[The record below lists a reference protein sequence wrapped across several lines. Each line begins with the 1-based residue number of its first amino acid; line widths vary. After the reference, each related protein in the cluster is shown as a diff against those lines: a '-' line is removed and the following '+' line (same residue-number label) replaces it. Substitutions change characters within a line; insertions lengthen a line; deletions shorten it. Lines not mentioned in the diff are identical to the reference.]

1 MPIFTAIAAGVTAI
15 AGAIGFSAAV
25 AAGIGT
31 VAAFAA
37 RTLLTVGITKLLV
50 NRSGKTASGSSNAG
64 ARIQLPPATDNKLPV
79 VYGSAF
85 IGGIVTDAKMS
96 SDQKTMWYVLTLA
109 EHTDT
114 TAGSGY
120 TFGDIYYNGKLVTFG
135 TGGDAAKVVSLST
148 NEATPQIDTKI
159 AGNLYM

>member
-85 IGGIVTDAKMS
+85 IAPIITDAKIS
-96 SDQKTMWYVLTLA
+96 TDQKTMWYVCALS
-109 EHTDT
+109 EVTD
-114 TAGSGY
+114 SG
-120 TFGDIYYNGKLVTFG
+120 TISFGNVYYDSKLVTFDG
-135 TGGDAAKVVSLST
+135 TET
-148 NEATPQIDTKI
+148 TKI
-159 AGNLYM
+159 GRAHV

>member
-64 ARIQLPPATDNKLPV
+64 ARIQLPPATDN
-79 VYGSAF
+79 
-85 IGGIVTDAKMS
+85 
-96 SDQKTMWYVLTLA
+96 
-109 EHTDT
+109 
-114 TAGSGY
+114 TA
-120 TFGDIYYNGKLVTFG
+120 
-135 TGGDAAKVVSLST
+135 TG
-148 NEATPQIDTKI
+148 
-159 AGNLYM
+159 